1 MRRKA
6 PKGSWLSFADTYAVA
21 TEVLGRPVP
30 LPDRAQLWSAIPI
43 GQALTLIASMLKDL
57 DIAEQPAAAV
67 ELGWVNQV
75 SSVALRDQ
83 LSDAIREEAR
93 LLPPQILLLAALEA
107 IEHCP
112 SGGPADN
119 FSGLDQILEAILGIA
134 EASSAPR
141 VGGESWGGLDS
152 GLASEL
158 VAQHYFGHTIDP
170 IDQLAWVRENWT
182 TPWKRPVVKENLIT
196 RAGGEPRDLFL
207 EATGVEID
215 DFAAVGVH
223 LWVQAQQHGFL
234 RYPSEFFDRLGIDRA
249 AVDRFLAETS
259 TDLKALK
266 AEVAME
272 RARTGASRW
281 AFHSLRRRPIVQ
293 LENGEWLVLRIG
305 FVIQRALGDAT
316 YWDVRT
322 HLRAGDMRTG
332 TKREEA
338 FRGCLGS
345 ALEAHVG
352 QALLRMFPGTGR
364 SQRVFDETTM
374 QKAWAG
380 KKGQVP
386 SACDFAV
393 DCGDVWL
400 LFDVTDRRI
409 PENLINATAD
419 AVALDAELKTVVT
432 AKKARQFA
440 STVRHLSTDVS
451 KLVKGRTAS
460 PNMFVCVVVTPTGGL
475 GWNPAVHARA
485 QELLADMQILQG
497 GKVLSLAIMSVRD
510 VTELES
516 ALESGGSARDLMV
529 GWRANGARF
538 SFEQVLQ
545 LQRIPLQRSRWVQD
559 TAMQFIDAVIE
570 RMQGHG

>member
-1 MRRKA
+1 M
-6 PKGSWLSFADTYAVA
+6 SFADTYAVA
-21 TEVLGRPVP
+21 TEVLGQAVP
-30 LPDRAQLWSAIPI
+30 LVVRAGLWSAVPV

-57 DIAEQPAAAV
+57 DLAERPTPAI
-67 ELGWVNQV
+67 EIGWVNQV
-75 SSVALRDQ
+75 SSEVLRNQ
-83 LSDAIREEAR
+83 LRSAIRDEAR

-112 SGGPADN
+112 PGGASDN
-119 FSGLDQILEAILGIA
+119 FLGLDQIFEAVLGVA
-134 EASSAPR
+134 EDSSAPR
-141 VGGESWGGLDS
+141 TGGELWGGLDS
-152 GLASEL
+152 GLAAEL

-170 IDQLAWVRENWT
+170 IDQLAWVHENWR
-182 TPWKRPVVKENLIT
+182 TPWVRPTVKEKVIT
-196 RAGGEPRDLFL
+196 QAGGEPRVLFL
-207 EATGVEID
+207 EATNVEID

-259 TDLKALK
+259 TDLTALK
-266 AEVAME
+266 AEVATE

-281 AFHSLRRRPIVQ
+281 AFHSLRRRPIVR
-293 LENGEWLVLRIG
+293 LENGEWLVMRIG

-316 YWDVRT
+316 YWDVRNY
-322 HLRAGDMRTG
+322 LRAEDKRAG

-352 QALLRMFPGTGR
+352 QTLMRMFPGGGLSR
-364 SQRVFDETTM
+364 RVFDEITM

-380 KKGQVP
+380 KKGQMP

-393 DCGDVWL
+393 DCGDAWL

-419 AVALDAELKTVVT
+419 AAALDAELRIVLTE
-432 AKKARQFA
+432 KKAKQFA
-440 STVRHLSTDVS
+440 STIRHLTTNVA
-451 KLVKGRTAS
+451 KLAKGRRVT
-460 PNMFVCVVVTPTGGL
+460 PTRFICVVVTPTGGL
-475 GWNPAVHARA
+475 GWNPATNTRA
-485 QELLADMQILQG
+485 QELLADMDVLQS
-497 GKVLSLAIMSVRD
+497 GKVLPLATMSLRD
-510 VTELES
+510 LTEFES
-516 ALESGGSARDLMV
+516 AVENGNSAVDLMV
-529 GWRANGARF
+529 GWRANGAQF

-545 LQRIPLQRSRWVQD
+545 LQRIPLQRSRWVQG
-559 TAMQFIDAVIE
+559 TAMQLIDQVVE
-570 RMQGHG
+570 RIQGHG